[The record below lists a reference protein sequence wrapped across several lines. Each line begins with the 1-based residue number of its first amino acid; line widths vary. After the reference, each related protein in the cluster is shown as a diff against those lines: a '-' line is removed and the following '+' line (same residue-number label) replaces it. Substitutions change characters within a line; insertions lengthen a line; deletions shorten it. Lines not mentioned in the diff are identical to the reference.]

1 MVMFKHCQS
10 SKDIHSKYSQ
20 WPNGQLPYGNIA
32 KKKWMLEIAPWE
44 ISFSQ
49 ILLCHLN
56 GSSILTSTYFGKMK
70 PLGASQS

>member
-1 MVMFKHCQS
+1 
-10 SKDIHSKYSQ
+10 
-20 WPNGQLPYGNIA
+20 
-32 KKKWMLEIAPWE
+32 MLEIAPWE